1 LVVCGEWMSILYR
14 NYAQEGS
21 RNVER
26 RLNTNLK
33 NVFDSNMTN
42 ILSVSVRYFIDYNI
56 IKISSKSLLSSVTIP
71 FEISLLSWVGLIIDT
86 ISLTSKN
93 GFLYFRFIYNLFHE
107 IPFLTFFIFVIT
119 CGYSQKK
126 YYKLSL
132 PHNITIDGKLDEHMA
147 IHPRS
152 Y

>member
-1 LVVCGEWMSILYR
+1 VVCTEVVSILYR

-56 IKISSKSLLSSVTIP
+56 IK
-71 FEISLLSWVGLIIDT
+71 
-86 ISLTSKN
+86 
-93 GFLYFRFIYNLFHE
+93 
-107 IPFLTFFIFVIT
+107 
-119 CGYSQKK
+119 
-126 YYKLSL
+126 
-132 PHNITIDGKLDEHMA
+132 
-147 IHPRS
+147 
-152 Y
+152 